1 MIRLFLKMFLA
12 IVLIMVTA
20 RWAFYYFLDSYVFT
34 DRQRV
39 VAGITDIQINGL
51 RMISRELSRVEE
63 SRRAEWLSQVRSKLS
78 APLEIRPQ
86 AELTKSEQ
94 ARLQEPLGFLCW
106 YSHDIID
113 TIGIRLDDEAYV
125 RFGPFASH
133 TGKVVEEEL
142 EGWIQLLAEKLNSRS
157 FTKAELATLSRDL
170 GIPFKIRETREL
182 PTDALQHLQVGRG
195 VAFFADANDY
205 YVARFLENSNE
216 VLCVGPLTK
225 LRGIASRLVI
235 STMAVWLLLS
245 ACVIVF
251 YVHGLVRKFRNI
263 ERAAVSIAQGNLSA
277 RVEDE
282 KRAGEARELTVAF
295 NWMAGRM
302 EAMFRSNK
310 DMLHVVSHE
319 LRTPLARMRFASDL
333 LKDEK
338 DGAERQRSLNVIDR
352 SIDNLE
358 SIVEEVIDYVQFQ
371 NYRIRNSPKWL
382 DVRQAMEPILDNM
395 ALEESS
401 LQIEWAFPEDGS
413 NAHVCA
419 DPLAFYRVMVNL
431 VGNAQRYARSK
442 LIIRVSRT
450 SLLPAQRGE
459 HDSGIR
465 RHLDCICVEIED
477 DGPGIP
483 LEKRAE
489 VIKPFVRLSQR
500 SAGAAAGPR
509 ASETRQLYSGIGLGL
524 AIVDRVLEQHG
535 GAFEITS
542 GELGGCLARTCWP
555 IPT

>member
-39 VAGITDIQINGL
+39 LAGITDIQINGL
-51 RMISRELSRVEE
+51 RMVARELSGLEE
-63 SRRAEWLSQVRSKLS
+63 RRRTEWLSQVRSKLS
-78 APLEIRPQ
+78 ASLEIRSQ
-86 AELTKSEQ
+86 GELTKTEQ
-94 ARLQEPLGFLCW
+94 TQLREPLGFLCW
-106 YSHDIID
+106 YSHDIMD
-113 TIGIRLDDEAYV
+113 YIGIRLDDKAYV

-142 EGWIQLLAEKLNSRS
+142 EGWIQLLAEKLNSQS
-157 FTKAELATLSRDL
+157 CTEAELATLSREL
-170 GIPFKIRETREL
+170 GIPFKIRQTRDL
-182 PTDALQHLQVGRG
+182 PANALQRLQGGQG

-205 YVARFLENSNE
+205 YVVRFLENSNE

-235 STMAVWLLLS
+235 STMAVWLVLS
-245 ACVIVF
+245 AGVIVF

-282 KRAGEARELTVAF
+282 KRAGEAKELTVAF

-302 EAMFRSNK
+302 EEMFRSNK

-333 LKDEK
+333 LKGEK
-338 DGAERQRSLNVIDR
+338 DDAERQRSLNVIDR

-371 NYRIRNSPKWL
+371 NYKIRSTPKWL
-382 DVRQAMEPILDNM
+382 DIQQALEPILDTM
-395 ALEESS
+395 ALEQSS
-401 LQIEWAFPEDGS
+401 LQIEWVFTENGS
-413 NAHVCA
+413 NTSVFA
-419 DPLAFYRVMVNL
+419 DPLAFYRVMANL
-431 VGNAQRYARSK
+431 LGNAQRYASSK
-442 LIIRVSRT
+442 LRIRVVRT
-450 SLLPAQRGE
+450 SLPAVRPGE
-459 HDSGIR
+459 HDSRARGR
-465 RHLDCICVEIED
+465 VECICVEIED

-483 LEKRAE
+483 LERRAE

-500 SAGAAAGPR
+500 SAGTAVGPR
-509 ASETRQLYSGIGLGL
+509 SSETRQLYSGIGLGL

-535 GAFEITS
+535 GAFEIAS
-542 GELGGCLARTCWP
+542 GELGGCLARTFWP
-555 IPT
+555 YPE